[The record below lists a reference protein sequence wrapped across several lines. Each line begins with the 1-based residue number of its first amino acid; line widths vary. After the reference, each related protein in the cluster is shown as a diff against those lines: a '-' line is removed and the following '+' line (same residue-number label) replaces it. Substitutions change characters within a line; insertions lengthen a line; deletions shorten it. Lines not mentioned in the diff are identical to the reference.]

1 MIIGIERILVEVPDL
16 KKAEL
21 EYKAFF
27 GDIISHDQTSLIIA
41 LDNSAIELRINPFI
55 ETAKITGIT
64 LLDEN
69 NTSISQQILPKPR
82 GLNISRIG
90 KRIFTQARAPNN
102 KILSID
108 HLVLLSNDLN
118 DCIQEFGTN
127 RLGIRLALDKTEPKW
142 GGRMLFFRVG
152 KFTLEI
158 IQNNSSDSQ
167 IKDYFWGIAYLCSD
181 IEFTIKNLQEKGVV
195 FSSIREGRKK
205 GTLVATVKSHNLGL
219 PTLLIQN
226 K

>member
-1 MIIGIERILVEVPDL
+1 MIIGIERILIEVPDL

-21 EYKAFF
+21 EYNAFF
-27 GDIISHDQTSLIIA
+27 GDIISHDQTSSIIA

-55 ETAKITGIT
+55 EKAKITGIT

-69 NTSISQQILPKPR
+69 NSSKPQQILPKPR

-90 KRIFTQARAPNN
+90 ERMFAQARTPNK

-118 DCIQEFGTN
+118 DCIEEFGTN
-127 RLGIRLALDKTEPKW
+127 KLGIRLALDKTESKW

-158 IQNNSSDSQ
+158 IQNNSSNSQ
-167 IKDYFWGIAYLCSD
+167 RKDHFWGIAYLCSD
-181 IEFTIKNLQEKGVV
+181 IEFTIENLQEKGVV

>member
-1 MIIGIERILVEVPDL
+1 MITGIERILVEVPDL
-16 KKAEL
+16 KQAKL

-27 GDIISHDQTSLIIA
+27 GDIISHDQSSSIIV
-41 LDNSAIELRINPFI
+41 LNNSAIELRHNPFI
-55 ETAKITGIT
+55 KKAKINGIT

-69 NTSISQQILPKPR
+69 KSSKPKKILPKPR
-82 GLNISRIG
+82 GLNISSIG
-90 KRIFTQARAPNN
+90 KRGFSNAGAPNN

-108 HLVLLSNDLN
+108 HLVLLSNDLD
-118 DCIQEFGTN
+118 DCIEEFGTH

-142 GGRMLFFRVG
+142 GGRMLFFRAG

-167 IKDYFWGIAYLCSD
+167 RKDHFWGIAYLCSD
-181 IEFTIKNLQEKGVV
+181 IELTIENLQKKDVV
-195 FSSIREGRKK
+195 LSSIREGRKK